1 MNGNGDGG
9 ERARVPAFGGDKN
22 YDRWKQE
29 LKAWKFVTN
38 IGKKKQAMAVA
49 LSFPEGSEVRSKIFE
64 EVNID
69 ELMNDDGMNVLLQH
83 LDKWYQKDE
92 MSAAYEAWTRFDTFT
107 KVNEDAMEKYILE
120 FVKRNT
126 VLEKYKVSI
135 PKCILAFKLLD
146 NAGLDI
152 KDKQIVLTA
161 VSFSEPE
168 KMFDSMQQALK
179 KFFGSQEV
187 LSLGAGSGNGK
198 SETPA
203 VVVKTEPVFS
213 TEEVNV
219 VNRGRGRGGF
229 RRSRGRGNIVNR
241 TEKSVQQNSV
251 DSFDRDTKDGRN
263 SLLDTLRHQT
273 KEGKTEKK
281 EIEAVINP
289 VENPVESYDK
299 EEEYHSIV
307 EDTHEDSV
315 KVKSIPK
322 IGQKVKFLS
331 KESDEWQTVTM
342 HSRAGKSTGKYSNWR
357 NVKYED
363 GSLSAFDWN
372 RDVEKWIP
380 ILEENGVQEPS
391 EIVMAC
397 ENMENQKLDKAKQE
411 EIKSWKNFGV
421 YEEVTNMG
429 QNALSV
435 LWVVTEKENM
445 DGKKKIKARLVARGF
460 EDKEEVQS
468 DSPTVSKEMLRSF
481 VAILGP
487 DSQSNLRRPISF
499 GTS

>member
-120 FVKRNT
+120 FVKRNA

-146 NAGLDI
+146 NARLDI

-203 VVVKTEPVFS
+203 VVVKTEPV
-213 TEEVNV
+213 E
-219 VNRGRGRGGF
+219 
-229 RRSRGRGNIVNR
+229 IPY
-241 TEKSVQQNSV
+241 
-251 DSFDRDTKDGRN
+251 SFDRDTKDGRN

-307 EDTHEDSV
+307 EDTHEDIV
-315 KVKSIPK
+315 RVKSIPK

-445 DGKKKIKARLVARGF
+445 DGKKKI
-460 EDKEEVQS
+460 
-468 DSPTVSKEMLRSF
+468 
-481 VAILGP
+481 
-487 DSQSNLRRPISF
+487 
-499 GTS
+499 